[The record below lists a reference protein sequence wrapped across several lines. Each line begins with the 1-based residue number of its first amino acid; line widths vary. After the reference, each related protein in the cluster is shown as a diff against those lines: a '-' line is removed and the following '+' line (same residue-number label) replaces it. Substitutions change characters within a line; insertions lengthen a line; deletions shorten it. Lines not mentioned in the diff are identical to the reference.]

1 MMSQYDEDIY
11 ESPFFVALEKQ
22 HKSLFDKATANRWV
36 ICVPKFSAVKKDEL
50 GTKDF
55 EDHILIPAVDNDSAF
70 TTVSKHKV
78 EIQSGQINLAS
89 GLKAGKVDILF
100 EETFYNTKDESYRV
114 VCVSGF
120 FNREITQ
127 DDSSDSGVD
136 SDWSKIPVTYD
147 ECIHILWGHQGSS
160 KTKENFD
167 KMLKIFCGEYQRFE
181 GTADSIPNLAD
192 LVASHVTKAMQIVL
206 KDPQIKKL
214 VKQEDMFMASLKVA
228 VETYMMNAVHK
239 HLFTTITA
247 CVKSSDALINKM
259 TRNLLDIR
267 LHNLDIRSE
276 FEENLP
282 YAKKEVSRLNQ
293 FSTPL
298 GRVLCLKRVVT
309 ALTKPLFKSQENE
322 GLMMSSDELL
332 PLLIYLI
339 IKSQMANWTANLMY
353 MKYFQVAK
361 MTESNEFSFYL
372 ATIEAALDYISSGN
386 LKQGKETGFS
396 RQTSGSTTTS
406 KDKFFQYVQYGD
418 EAAVSLMLKKHKPT
432 TDDISTKLCHPL
444 CTCDKCIEITS
455 QSSQNSG
462 AVSSIARDDMGRT
475 ALHIAAFY
483 GQGALIDILCKH
495 GCLTDA
501 TDYLGCTPLHLA
513 SQKGYQNIILLL
525 VHFGADISAVD
536 NEGNTSL
543 HLCAKN
549 GHEDCVKAILFLD
562 ILKNKLNVN
571 AQNDMGD
578 TPLHMAAR
586 WGYDGIVNFLL
597 ESEAD
602 PRVRNRKRQTPY
614 NVAQNADIKKKLL
627 AVLNDPPPLI
637 IRQPVKPAT
646 LPVQNHVTKTAP
658 TSAHI
663 PTPSS
668 TPQTDL
674 GSSTRQTQ
682 DKTPL
687 GFEVI
692 DVKVRPP
699 IQLVDNSS
707 SEMMSPTTPA
717 VASLDQT
724 DLKQIE
730 KLYKA
735 IASRD
740 LPLVEY
746 YFGWVDSSSS
756 SDSPVSP
763 PTTPVLTENIAAKL
777 CHPLC
782 QCDKCKHIQKHS
794 SVNTLHVNCQNKK
807 GFAPLHIAVIEDY
820 MEVLRLL
827 LKKGAFVNVQTHK
840 HITPLHLACY
850 HNQTEMV
857 ELLVK
862 SGADVNI
869 RDQHGEIALHLA
881 AAKCNLP
888 TVTFLLQRSS
898 TVNLGNV
905 NGNTTLHHAV
915 CTGNLDIIGILLKYG
930 ANPDALNKHH
940 KSPADMTKDP
950 VILDMLK
957 KKSEELRNKLTPVT
971 PTIQQTSVPKSE
983 SAPEHLRDKQQ
994 QQGNEKLRKM
1004 VSNVEDKHLNTL
1016 QQIGQGIKT
1025 FDRQRKLKRSQTFD
1039 HSSPAINDASLKLA
1053 LSIQHFDKEKSLRK
1067 AQTLDRTSLSLKSLE
1082 HSMSIQHFDFHSL
1095 KHVESVDKSSPLHLY
1110 SLTRTFSCYSDYSDT
1125 PTEEQHKDI
1134 QGGNSDFT
1142 ERTIETG
1149 DDSVIKE
1156 ESVEEV
1162 DKNMHKDNSDLIDQ
1176 IVEETDPDCD
1186 RLNSDN
1192 GITTGGNERKNTI
1205 QSDSENVDLN
1215 RQVSESSAIKS
1226 LVEIPSSQTEGD
1238 VKPLTEGKTNEVEAE
1253 GYACEGDEL
1262 STEICD
1268 ELSTENHDEVSTEI
1282 QGTKQ
1287 AEVNDVNVIDTIQC
1301 DVTPT
1306 VNIPHDENYVD
1317 REVLEPVDDEKH
1329 KTNEMNREDAC
1340 DKDNIS
1346 DSCKDET
1353 AGTKF

>member
-100 EETFYNTKDESYRV
+100 EETFYKHKDESLQGGLCIRMIHQIQ
-114 VCVSGF
+114 G
-120 FNREITQ
+120 I
-127 DDSSDSGVD
+127 D

-147 ECIHILWGHQGSS
+147 ECIHILWDIQGSS

-181 GTADSIPNLAD
+181 GTADSIPNLCSMFIVSLYHYTFD
-192 LVASHVTKAMQIVL
+192 LVASHVTKAYADCT

-444 CTCDKCIEITS
+444 CTCDKCFEITS

-475 ALHIAAFY
+475 ALHLAAFN
-483 GQGALIDILCKH
+483 GQGSLIDILCKH

-513 SQKGYQNIILLL
+513 AQKGHQNIILLL

-614 NVAQNADIKKKLL
+614 NVAQNADIKKKLQ

-756 SDSPVSP
+756 SEDSPVSP

-782 QCDKCKHIQKHS
+782 QCDKCKHIQKYLLWNVNPGMHS

-881 AAKCNLP
+881 AAKCNLR

-994 QQGNEKLRKM
+994 QQQQGNEKLRKM

-1016 QQIGQGIKT
+1016 QQIGQGIKKNLT
-1025 FDRQRKLKRSQTFD
+1025 
-1039 HSSPAINDASLKLA
+1039 
-1053 LSIQHFDKEKSLRK
+1053 DKENLREVRLLKTSFIPLQPLLIKRKVLRK

-1095 KHVESVDKSSPLHLY
+1095 KDVESVDKSSPLHLY

-1125 PTEEQHKDI
+1125 PTE
-1134 QGGNSDFT
+1134 
-1142 ERTIETG
+1142 RTT
-1149 DDSVIKE
+1149 
-1156 ESVEEV
+1156 
-1162 DKNMHKDNSDLIDQ
+1162 Q
-1176 IVEETDPDCD
+1176 RYT
-1186 RLNSDN
+1186 
-1192 GITTGGNERKNTI
+1192 
-1205 QSDSENVDLN
+1205 
-1215 RQVSESSAIKS
+1215 
-1226 LVEIPSSQTEGD
+1226 
-1238 VKPLTEGKTNEVEAE
+1238 
-1253 GYACEGDEL
+1253 
-1262 STEICD
+1262 
-1268 ELSTENHDEVSTEI
+1268 
-1282 QGTKQ
+1282 
-1287 AEVNDVNVIDTIQC
+1287 AEVTLILLK
-1301 DVTPT
+1301 
-1306 VNIPHDENYVD
+1306 ELLK
-1317 REVLEPVDDEKH
+1317 R
-1329 KTNEMNREDAC
+1329 
-1340 DKDNIS
+1340 
-1346 DSCKDET
+1346 
-1353 AGTKF
+1353 